1 MKKSKILIIAI
12 PLLTLLLGLV
22 IYEYGYLRIQES
34 LSTLEEE
41 EALKTATLQKY
52 MGIIAEG
59 PDLEKKLLSLKDQ
72 RKSDG
77 AKLIQADTFSLA
89 AASLQETVKGIIAS
103 RNGVISSERVGK
115 EEEMTAHPAGPSKEE
130 PKAPKGT
137 GLKKEKKEEKK
148 PFKIISVSF
157 DFTVPDTAALR
168 DIQYFIETKTPY
180 LVIKELDCRV
190 RNFQNPRDLMVRLD
204 VSALYGGK

>member
-1 MKKSKILIIAI
+1 MKKSKILFIAV
-12 PLLTLLLGLV
+12 PLLTFLLGLV

-34 LSTLEEE
+34 LSALEEE
-41 EALKTATLQKY
+41 ETLKTATLQKY
-52 MGIIAEG
+52 MGIIAER
-59 PDLEKKLLSLKDQ
+59 PELEKKLLALKDQ

-77 AKLIQADTFSLA
+77 AKVIQGDTFSLA
-89 AASLQETVKGIIAS
+89 AASLQETVKAIISS

-115 EEEMTAHPAGPSKEE
+115 EEDLVTTAVGPAKEE
-130 PKAPKGT
+130 SKIPKGT
-137 GLKKEKKEEKK
+137 SLKKEKKEEKK
-148 PFKIISVSF
+148 PFKVINVSF

-190 RNFQNPRDLMVRLD
+190 RNFQNPRDLMVRMD